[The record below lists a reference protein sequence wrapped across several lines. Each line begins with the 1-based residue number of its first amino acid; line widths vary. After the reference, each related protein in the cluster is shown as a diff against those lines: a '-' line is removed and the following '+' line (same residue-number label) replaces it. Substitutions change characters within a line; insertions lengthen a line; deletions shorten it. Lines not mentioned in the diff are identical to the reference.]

1 METVSLGIRVDP
13 WYGTIF
19 LFLEQIAPSWR
30 HGFTHVSWALAWM
43 LLRCVINWWEL
54 RDALVDF
61 PQRWQGIRQRRRT
74 RALLCTLMLW
84 CIGKGVFFRV
94 ENSFNF
100 ALLMNKIRSPDS
112 YTRKLLCLFCRRIAI
127 LTVYKQI
134 FWYLNFANHRTKES
148 FVSTANKPLV
158 GTLMTIGDV
167 TVSIAIIILKENSL
181 LRYRVNLWVSQTML
195 YHNQNLFLIVS
206 CCFCSSAS
214 LQKF

>member
-1 METVSLGIRVDP
+1 MSSMLFSGRKQIVRDLRPGAIIGDGDRKSWDSRGPMIWDNFSIFRTNCAILTSWIHARVVGSRVDVV
-13 WYGTIF
+13 T
-19 LFLEQIAPSWR
+19 
-30 HGFTHVSWALAWM
+30 
-43 LLRCVINWWEL
+43 LRDQLVEL

-84 CIGKGVFFRV
+84 CNGKGVFFRV

-112 YTRKLLCLFCRRIAI
+112 YTRKLLCLFCRRI
-127 LTVYKQI
+127 
-134 FWYLNFANHRTKES
+134 
-148 FVSTANKPLV
+148 
-158 GTLMTIGDV
+158 
-167 TVSIAIIILKENSL
+167 IILKENSL

-195 YHNQNLFLIVS
+195 CHNQNLFLIVS

>member
-30 HGFTHVSWALAWM
+30 HGSTHMSWALAWM
-43 LLRCVINWWEL
+43 LSRCVINWWEL

-61 PQRWQGIRQRRRT
+61 PKRWQGTRQRRRT

-84 CIGKGVFFRV
+84 CNGKGVFFRV
-94 ENSFNF
+94 ENSFNL

-112 YTRKLLCLFCRRIAI
+112 YTRKLLCLFCTR
-127 LTVYKQI
+127 
-134 FWYLNFANHRTKES
+134 
-148 FVSTANKPLV
+148 
-158 GTLMTIGDV
+158 
-167 TVSIAIIILKENSL
+167 IIILKENSL

-206 CCFCSSAS
+206 CYFCSSAS

>member
-1 METVSLGIRVDP
+1 MIWDNFSIFRTNCAILTSWIHARV
-13 WYGTIF
+13 
-19 LFLEQIAPSWR
+19 
-30 HGFTHVSWALAWM
+30 VALAWM
-43 LLRCVINWWEL
+43 LSRCVINWWEL

-84 CIGKGVFFRV
+84 CNGKGVFFRV

-100 ALLMNKIRSPDS
+100 ALIMNKIRSPDS
-112 YTRKLLCLFCRRIAI
+112 YTRKLLCLFCRR
-127 LTVYKQI
+127 
-134 FWYLNFANHRTKES
+134 
-148 FVSTANKPLV
+148 
-158 GTLMTIGDV
+158 
-167 TVSIAIIILKENSL
+167 IIILKENSL

-195 YHNQNLFLIVS
+195 YHNQNLFFIVS